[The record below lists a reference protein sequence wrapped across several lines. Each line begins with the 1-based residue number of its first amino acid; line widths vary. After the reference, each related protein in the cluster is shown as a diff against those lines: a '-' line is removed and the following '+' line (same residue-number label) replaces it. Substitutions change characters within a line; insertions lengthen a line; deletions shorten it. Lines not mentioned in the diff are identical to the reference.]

1 MTLTTLTRD
10 QLLAKSGVLL
20 VVDQIQPPSGPVAK
34 GGVPV
39 LKPKEQGLFIA
50 VNDDGQVY
58 GFNGHVD
65 LGTGIR
71 TSLAQIVAEELD
83 LVLDQVC
90 MVLGDTDNA
99 PNQGATIAS
108 ATLQITAV
116 PLRNAA
122 AEARRFLLAR
132 AARLWGV
139 EAQSLQIEKGVV
151 NSSDG
156 RQLSFA
162 ELVAGE
168 QHVVSISG
176 DAPLKAVQDY
186 RLVGQSSARVDIPA
200 KATGEL
206 TYVHDMRLP
215 DMLHGRVIRPPYA
228 GLDSGDF
235 VGKSLLHVD
244 ESSIAHI
251 PGVVKVV
258 VIGDFVGVV
267 ALREEQAV
275 KAAQA
280 LIVTWKAWNQKLP
293 DMTDV
298 EQAIRD
304 NPRIQ
309 RVVLDKGNVQQA
321 LAQPLSECLAL
332 TCGLIRFMVPSA
344 RPAGWRTISPRTS
357 AYGRARKTR
366 TCYALIWPGCWST
379 RKNRSKLFAWKR
391 RAVMGATVPMT
402 CVPMRCCCPAPWVC
416 PCGCN

>member
-39 LKPKEQGLFIA
+39 LKPRELGLFIA

-83 LVLDQVC
+83 LALEQVC
-90 MVLGDTDNA
+90 MVLGDTDSA

-108 ATLQITAV
+108 ATIQITAI

-122 AEARRFLLAR
+122 AEARRFLLDL
-132 AARLWGV
+132 AARRLGV
-139 EAQSLQIEKGVV
+139 EPQSLVMDSGVIT
-151 NSSDG
+151 SADA
-156 RQLSFA
+156 RQLTFA

-168 QHVVSISG
+168 RHVLGISG
-176 DAPLKAVQDY
+176 DAPLKPVEDY
-186 RLVGQSSARVDIPA
+186 RLVGKASARVDIPA
-200 KATGEL
+200 KASGEL

-228 GLDSGDF
+228 GLDSGEF
-235 VGKSLLHVD
+235 VGTSLLHVD

-251 PGVVKVV
+251 PGIVKVV
-258 VIGDFVGVV
+258 VIGDFIGVV
-267 ALREEQAV
+267 AKREEQAV

-280 LIVTWKAWNQKLP
+280 LKVSWKAWTQKLP
-293 DMTDV
+293 DMDDV
-298 EQAIRD
+298 AQAIRD
-304 NPRIQ
+304 NPGSGVWCWTRATFSRRWTRPANACPAPI
-309 RVVLDKGNVQQA
+309 
-321 LAQPLSECLAL
+321 
-332 TCGLIRFMVPSA
+332 CGLTRSTAPSA
-344 RPAGWRTISPRTS
+344 RPVAWRIIRNTR
-357 AYGRARKTR
+357 YGCGRARKTR
-366 TCYALIWPGCWST
+366 TCCGRIWHGCWST
-379 RKNRSKLFAWKR
+379 RKSGLRSFAWR
-391 RAVMGATVPMT
+391 QRVVTGVTAPMT
-402 CVPMRCCCPAPWVC
+402 CVPMPCCCPGRWAC
-416 PCGCN
+416 RCGCS